1 MRKYVLQLEADDE
14 TAPLS
19 PENLAKELR
28 LPDGWRLAAHD
39 ALEEPRAV
47 GDVFTYALLLW
58 PAVVGLLVLG
68 SEGWQLA
75 LRIALAV
82 WLGLLHLVAYRGAGG
97 RFFGTS
103 MLMLSG
109 CVAAFWWTHPGPW
122 MLLWL
127 CFLWVGLYAAVRGAW
142 TDGARAPAL
151 ATAPAGAHK

>member
-1 MRKYVLQLEADDE
+1 LYLHSFPTRRSSD
-14 TAPLS
+14 LS

-82 WLGLLHLVAYRGAGG
+82 WLGLLRSEEH
-97 RFFGTS
+97 TS
-103 MLMLSG
+103 ELQSLNN
-109 CVAAFWWTHPGPW
+109 
-122 MLLWL
+122 
-127 CFLWVGLYAAVRGAW
+127 
-142 TDGARAPAL
+142 
-151 ATAPAGAHK
+151 